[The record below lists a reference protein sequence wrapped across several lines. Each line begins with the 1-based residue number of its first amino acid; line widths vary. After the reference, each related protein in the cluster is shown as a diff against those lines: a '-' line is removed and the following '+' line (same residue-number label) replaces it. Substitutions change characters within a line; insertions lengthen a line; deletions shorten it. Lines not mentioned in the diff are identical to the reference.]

1 MKKMLL
7 VVLSILFWSGSASAG
22 MSCKTDYFGNY
33 VCTGTGADAGYQS
46 TTKRDYFGNDVTT
59 DNRGN
64 RQTCKTD
71 YFGNY
76 VCN

>member
-1 MKKMLL
+1 MKKTILL
-7 VVLSILFWSGSASAG
+7 VIPLVSLAFTADAG
-22 MSCKTDYFGNY
+22 MRCKTDYFGNY
-33 VCTGTGADAGYQS
+33 VCEGTGQDAGYRT

-59 DNRGN
+59 DNYGN
-64 RQTCKTD
+64 RRTCKTD